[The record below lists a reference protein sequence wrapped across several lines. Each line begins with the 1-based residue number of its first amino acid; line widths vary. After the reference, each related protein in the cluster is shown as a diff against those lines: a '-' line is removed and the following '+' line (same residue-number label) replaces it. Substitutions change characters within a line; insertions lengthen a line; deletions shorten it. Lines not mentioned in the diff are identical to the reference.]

1 MNEIDQMT
9 SKILEALDQANGWID
24 EFEGIE
30 GIGQGLKDGKDCIK
44 VFVSRPLS
52 EFADKIP
59 KEVKG
64 FAVVIEESGQFGI
77 Q

>member
-1 MNEIDQMT
+1 MT
-9 SKILEALDQANGWID
+9 STILEALDEANGWID
-24 EFEGIE
+24 KFEGVE
-30 GIGQGLKDGKDCIK
+30 GIGQGLKDDKDCII
-44 VFVSRPLS
+44 VFVSRPSS

-59 KEVKG
+59 KAVKG

>member
-1 MNEIDQMT
+1 MT
-9 SKILEALDQANGWID
+9 STIQEALDQANGWID

-30 GIGQGLKDGKDCIK
+30 IIGQGLKDGNACIM

-52 EFADKIP
+52 EFTDKIP

-64 FAVVIEESGQFGI
+64 FAVVVEESGQIDI